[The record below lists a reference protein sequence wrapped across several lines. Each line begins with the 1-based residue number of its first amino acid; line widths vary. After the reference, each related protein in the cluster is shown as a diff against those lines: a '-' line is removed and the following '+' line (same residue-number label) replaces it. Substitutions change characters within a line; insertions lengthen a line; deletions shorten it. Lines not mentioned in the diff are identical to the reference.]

1 MRFVRIRY
9 CPREHT
15 QLWGAFADSLLTS
28 SQLIITT
35 LARDFDILSFLLPV
49 LSQLFARVQ
58 ASTASQKPEPVQA
71 QLTSTAASFLD
82 MSDTTTAAA
91 AVTEVHVHYQPVY
104 VDVLLTMAEQFV
116 AATRCGMA
124 VTFLQSVWKW
134 LGAFTSAR
142 MHPQQVALQQK
153 RDLAAQSAA
162 ALGSNGLLL
171 PTTGGATESGTASDA
186 SKDAPY
192 QPHADRALL
201 QSIVR
206 MTLLAQQEHAHI
218 STAPTVLGT
227 SSPVEGSRVSN
238 IVRTNCRSF
247 VSPLNHMSSFCSRE
261 CRS

>member
-1 MRFVRIRY
+1 VCTISKNVPFLRYRY

-15 QLWGAFADSLLTS
+15 QLWSTFADSLLIS

-35 LARDFDILSFLLPV
+35 LARDFDILSFMLPV

-82 MSDTTTAAA
+82 LSDTATAAA

-104 VDVLLTMAEQFV
+104 VDILLTMAEQFV

-124 VTFLQSVWKW
+124 VTFLQSIWKW
-134 LGAFTSAR
+134 LGAFTTAR
-142 MHPQQVALQQK
+142 THPQQAALQQK
-153 RDLAAQSAA
+153 RDLAAQSAN

-171 PTTGGATESGTASDA
+171 PTSAGAAPMTDVTA
-186 SKDAPY
+186 DAPY
-192 QPHADRALL
+192 QQHADRALL

-206 MTLLAQQEHAHI
+206 MTLLAQQEHARI

-227 SSPVEGSRVSN
+227 SSPVEGSRVSS
-238 IVRTNCRSF
+238 IVRTILSLLYHMLPFRS
-247 VSPLNHMSSFCSRE
+247 H
-261 CRS
+261 